1 MVWPDP
7 EFSSKSM
14 PVVPEVISGDII
26 STSESQAPSESPWFK
41 WVWRA
46 LAEISIVFVIPLFPR
61 PVTWHIITFPSS
73 FTEITK
79 IEVVVVLSAVSVAV
93 TVKL

>member
-1 MVWPDP
+1 
-7 EFSSKSM
+7 M

-26 STSESQAPSESPWFK
+26 STSESQAPKESPWSK
-41 WVWRA
+41 WAWIDSWGSSFV
-46 LAEISIVFVIPLFPR
+46 SVFPFVPR
-61 PVTWHIITFPSS
+61 PVTWHINTFPSS